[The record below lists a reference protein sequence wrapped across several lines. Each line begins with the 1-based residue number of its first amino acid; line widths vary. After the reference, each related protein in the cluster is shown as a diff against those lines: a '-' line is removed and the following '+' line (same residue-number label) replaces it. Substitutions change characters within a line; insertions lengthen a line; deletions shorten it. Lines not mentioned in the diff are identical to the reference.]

1 MVGEGIG
8 RISKRKDGKY
18 FLYLPK
24 HLVEDTGFPF
34 EVESSIPVKVVMD
47 QQGSKLIVTALAQRQ
62 EPRRKRS

>member
-47 QQGSKLIVTALAQRQ
+47 RQGSKLIVTALTQKQ